1 MISKIDN
8 STLLASWGF
17 TTLIG
22 WISTVLMGA
31 AGTTSG
37 KVMIVWTVLMTLPI
51 LITLKLVFD
60 GDSNKLFNFWALAVT
75 ILMIEN
81 LLTPTGL
88 AIYSY
93 FHLWYLAA
101 IIGFYYTSSK
111 LPPPSDRTYRYASFL
126 SLIGFALVVYK
137 PLIAAPLGIVLQGG
151 PMIYDW
157 YTVHR

>member
-1 MISKIDN
+1 MIYEIDN

-17 TTLIG
+17 TTLLG
-22 WISTVLMGA
+22 WMATVLMGA
-31 AGTTSG
+31 TGMTIG
-37 KVMIVWTVLMTLPI
+37 KVIAVWVVLMALPTLM
-51 LITLKLVFD
+51 TLKLVFD
-60 GDSNKLFNFWALAVT
+60 GESNKLFNFWALAVA

-81 LLTPTGL
+81 LMTPTGL

-93 FHLWYLAA
+93 FHLWYLAG

-111 LPPPSDRTYRYASFL
+111 LPPPSDKTYRYAAFL

-137 PLIAAPLGIVLQGG
+137 PLIAAPLGIVIQGG